1 MQRAPAAVENPSPF
15 DPFQCIGITR
25 NFAINETALDDAL
38 IEASLRWHPDRWVQG
53 TAQEQKQAEKN
64 MAQINRAFG
73 ILKDPLLRA
82 EALLTLFGAPLPT
95 GTDKSA
101 SQGFLMEMMEL
112 KEEAESAAK
121 NPETLSRFR
130 TRLLTLEVQA
140 LEELR
145 PTFESLQEDLVA
157 DTLSTVRGQ
166 LNRVQY
172 LRRTREGLNRN
183 ILLGS

>member
-1 MQRAPAAVENPSPF
+1 
-15 DPFQCIGITR
+15 
-25 NFAINETALDDAL
+25 
-38 IEASLRWHPDRWVQG
+38 
-53 TAQEQKQAEKN
+53 
-64 MAQINRAFG
+64 
-73 ILKDPLLRA
+73 
-82 EALLTLFGAPLPT
+82 
-95 GTDKSA
+95 
-101 SQGFLMEMMEL
+101 MEMMEL
-112 KEEAESAAK
+112 KEEAKSAAK